1 MILPAHALA
10 DRRDDLYETPSC
22 AVEAL
27 LKVESLPVGLWE
39 PACGPGAI
47 ARVLRSHGHVVYATD
62 LVDYDSSDQDES
74 GWDFLLERQLPIG
87 VEAIFTNPPYKL
99 ADQFVAHALTLCP
112 RVVMLLRLAFL
123 ESTSRSPILD
133 AGTLA
138 RVHVFSASPSDDAPP
153 RLAGTACDLGYGVRL
168 VLLRQ
173 KPQRADNSAP
183 AVLGMTYDARHDYEE
198 SCAEATKM
206 LRSRLRIVRAIAA
219 RGVTDE
225 ANTGTNKASPTGP
238 ESGRKYRLAERTV
251 LRLEHRRVRRATGQK
266 SRCAG
271 VMGE

>member
-87 VEAIFTNPPYKL
+87 VEAIFTKPPYKL

-138 RVHVFSASPSDDAPP
+138 RVHVFSASPSDDGWQGPP
-153 RLAGTACDLGYGVRL
+153 ATSATAFAWYCFDRNHNGPTTLHRLSWG
-168 VLLRQ
+168 
-173 KPQRADNSAP
+173 
-183 AVLGMTYDARHDYEE
+183 
-198 SCAEATKM
+198 
-206 LRSRLRIVRAIAA
+206 
-219 RGVTDE
+219 
-225 ANTGTNKASPTGP
+225 
-238 ESGRKYRLAERTV
+238 
-251 LRLEHRRVRRATGQK
+251 
-266 SRCAG
+266 
-271 VMGE
+271 